1 MKSLGL
7 AQMFPLAFVA
17 LMRNKARALLTTLG
31 VVIGV
36 ASVISMVAVGE
47 GAKARVEG
55 VFAAMGTNMLVVLSG
70 STSSGGVMGGF
81 GSMPTL
87 TWEDLRAIRTQAPAV
102 RYAAPAVNARVT
114 IISDEANWTTN
125 VTGSSPEFFDIRA
138 WKLARGRLYD
148 QDDVDANAKVIVL
161 GQTASDKLFGPN
173 VDPIG
178 RVVRLRS
185 APFQV
190 IGLLERKGQSPMGSD
205 YDDTAAVPYTAFQ
218 TKIQGGLQ
226 NYVAGAILVSA
237 VSFDETKRA
246 QREVESILR
255 DRHHIASAAEDDF
268 SVRNLTELASA
279 QQAGTKA
286 LTGLLAAVAV
296 VSLIVGG
303 IGIMNIML
311 VSVTERTREIGVRM
325 AVGAKPWHVLAQF
338 LVEATAL
345 SMAGGFIGIAI
356 GLIAARVVAT
366 KFGWV
371 FATRP
376 DMIVLAF
383 AFSAIVGIAF
393 GLYPARKAS
402 RLDPIEALRYE

>member
-1 MKSLGL
+1 MNL

-102 RYAAPAVNARVT
+102 RLAAPAMNARVT

-138 WKLARGRLYD
+138 WHLARGRLFD

-173 VDPIG
+173 VDPVG

-190 IGLLERKGQSPMGSD
+190 IGVLERKGQSPMGTD

-237 VSFDETKRA
+237 SRSSETKRA
-246 QREVESILR
+246 QTRGREHLARPSPHRLGRGGRLLRAQPHRAR
-255 DRHHIASAAEDDF
+255 DRS
-268 SVRNLTELASA
+268 
-279 QQAGTKA
+279 
-286 LTGLLAAVAV
+286 
-296 VSLIVGG
+296 
-303 IGIMNIML
+303 
-311 VSVTERTREIGVRM
+311 
-325 AVGAKPWHVLAQF
+325 
-338 LVEATAL
+338 
-345 SMAGGFIGIAI
+345 
-356 GLIAARVVAT
+356 
-366 KFGWV
+366 
-371 FATRP
+371 
-376 DMIVLAF
+376 
-383 AFSAIVGIAF
+383 
-393 GLYPARKAS
+393 AS
-402 RLDPIEALRYE
+402 RNKSAHGLARGRRRRFIDRRRHRHHEHHARQRDRAYA